1 MSNIFFEITIIICL
15 VSVFTIILKLLRQ
28 PAILAYILTGIII
41 GPFGQLQLQNLD
53 AIKTMGEFGITLL
66 LFMMGLE
73 LNFKE
78 LKSIGKSVFIIGI
91 NQIILTGLAAYFIS
105 SIFNFPVLTSFYI
118 SIALTLSSTI
128 IVVKLLSDKRE
139 LTSLYGKISI
149 GLLLVQDFLAILVLI
164 FLSGFNSENQ
174 SLNLSQLNLFSLFI
188 KGVILFAVV
197 ALLSEK
203 VFPKLIHL
211 IAKSQ
216 EALFLV
222 SIAWVFGLAAVVS
235 SPTVGFSIEIGG
247 FLAGLSLANAM
258 ENFQIAS
265 KVRALRD
272 FFITIF
278 FVSLGMQMQLGSL
291 EKIMLPVIVFS
302 LFVLI
307 LKPLII
313 TSAMGFLGYRKRTSF
328 LTGIHA
334 GQISEFS
341 LIIIFLGNKLGQ
353 IPTEISSLI
362 TAVGVITFVF
372 STYAIS
378 NANRLFKILSPCL
391 WFFERKQTKRENIGS
406 TEEDLGKLKDHVVL
420 IGANRIGESILDAID
435 GLKDKVVVVDFDPQI
450 VEKLK
455 NKKVLTIF
463 GDISDTD
470 IQERLRLDKAKM
482 IISTAPDTEDN
493 LFLINCIK
501 SLNKTAKIIV
511 VSYDSDDAKYL
522 YKAGAD
528 YVVLPHLAG
537 GRHIAKILEENNL
550 EEMKNL
556 KPKD

>member
-1 MSNIFFEITIIICL
+1 MGNIFFEITIIICL

-28 PAILAYILTGIII
+28 PVILAYILTGIII
-41 GPFGQLQLQNLD
+41 GPFGQLQFQNID

-73 LNFKE
+73 LNLRE
-78 LKSIGKSVFIIGI
+78 LKSIGKAVFIIGI
-91 NQIILTGLAAYFIS
+91 NQIVLTGLAAYFIS
-105 SIFNFPVLTSFYI
+105 SILSFPVLTSFYI

-164 FLSGFNSENQ
+164 FLSGFNSESQ
-174 SLNLSQLNLFSLFI
+174 SLSLSQSNFFSIFI
-188 KGVILFAVV
+188 KGLILFAVV
-197 ALLSEK
+197 AFLSEK

-211 IAKSQ
+211 IARSQ

-235 SPTVGFSIEIGG
+235 SQAVGFSIEIGG

-278 FVSLGMQMQLGSL
+278 FVTLGMQMQLGSL
-291 EKIMLPVIVFS
+291 EKIILPIIIFS

-313 TSAMGFLGYRKRTSF
+313 TSVMGLLGYRKRTSF
-328 LTGIHA
+328 LTGIHG

-353 IPTEISSLI
+353 IPSEVSSLI
-362 TAVGVITFVF
+362 TGVGVITFVF

-378 NANRLFKILSPCL
+378 NANSLFKILSPCL

-406 TEEDLGKLKDHVVL
+406 GAEDLGKLKDHVVL

-450 VEKLK
+450 VEKLR

-463 GDISDTD
+463 GDISDAD

-501 SLNKTAKIIV
+501 SLNKAAKIIV
-511 VSYDSDDAKYL
+511 VSYDSEDAKDL
-522 YKAGAD
+522 YRAGAD

-550 EEMKNL
+550 EEIKNL
-556 KPKD
+556 S

>member
-164 FLSGFNSENQ
+164 FLSGFNSESQ
-174 SLNLSQLNLFSLFI
+174 SLDLSQLNLFSLFI

-197 ALLSEK
+197 AFLSEK

-362 TAVGVITFVF
+362 TGVGVITFVF

-455 NKKVLTIF
+455 NKKVITIF

>member
-73 LNFKE
+73 FNFKE

-149 GLLLVQDFLAILVLI
+149 GVLLVQDFLAILVLI

-450 VEKLK
+450 VEKL
-455 NKKVLTIF
+455 
-463 GDISDTD
+463 
-470 IQERLRLDKAKM
+470 
-482 IISTAPDTEDN
+482 
-493 LFLINCIK
+493 
-501 SLNKTAKIIV
+501 
-511 VSYDSDDAKYL
+511 
-522 YKAGAD
+522 
-528 YVVLPHLAG
+528 
-537 GRHIAKILEENNL
+537 
-550 EEMKNL
+550 
-556 KPKD
+556 